1 MDKEDYEHAKENIV
15 RLAQKYNSVNFNGYE
30 EYKGDIGTT
39 RNQEVQTEKWKM
51 INITLQ
57 Q

>member
-39 RNQEVQTEKWKM
+39 RNQEVQTEK
-51 INITLQ
+51 
-57 Q
+57 